1 MSPAGDLRGGRGGV
15 LVFAVIAWAVISA
28 CGGHSPTPR
37 SGEPPAADAD
47 TEKAALVGTPPA
59 AIPPPAAGSGG
70 LSGEPSPPEEGNP
83 QRTTRGEWPRSPMGL
98 PQMEIEIKGERYLLE
113 MALDE
118 PTRRR
123 GLSGRTSIAPG
134 KGMIFA
140 HPRQEVLGY
149 WMWECLVDM
158 DIFYLDRNGLV
169 TATHRMK
176 MEPPRRPDE
185 SELAYQRRLPR
196 YSSVR
201 PAMFAIEL
209 PAGSLDRLDLR
220 AGDRIEF
227 DHEGV
232 RRRSTP

>member
-1 MSPAGDLRGGRGGV
+1 MRSARTLRSALRRSA
-15 LVFAVIAWAVISA
+15 FAFAAIAWATLSA
-28 CGGHSPTPR
+28 CGGHSPTAR
-37 SGEPPAADAD
+37 DAPPSANAADA
-47 TEKAALVGTPPA
+47 EKSPPA
-59 AIPPPAAGSGG
+59 GTAPAETPPPAAG
-70 LSGEPSPPEEGNP
+70 EAPPREGADP

-123 GLSGRTSIAPG
+123 GLSGRASIAPG

-158 DIFYLDRNGLV
+158 DMIYLDRDGLV

-176 MEPPRRPDE
+176 QEPPRRPNE

-196 YSSVR
+196 YSSMR

-220 AGDRIEF
+220 VGERIEF

-232 RRRSTP
+232 RRLSTP